1 MRGEIPGASL
11 PTIPMHHKISV
22 VGVEHADGSSEGS
35 GGSRVQVMQPEPHP
49 DTALISRRSGEGGR
63 PYEKS

>member
-1 MRGEIPGASL
+1 MRGEILYAWL
-11 PTIPMHHKISV
+11 QTIPMHHKSARAEAGYV
-22 VGVEHADGSSEGS
+22 DGSSEGS
-35 GGSRVQVMQPEPHP
+35 GDSKVQVMQPEPHP